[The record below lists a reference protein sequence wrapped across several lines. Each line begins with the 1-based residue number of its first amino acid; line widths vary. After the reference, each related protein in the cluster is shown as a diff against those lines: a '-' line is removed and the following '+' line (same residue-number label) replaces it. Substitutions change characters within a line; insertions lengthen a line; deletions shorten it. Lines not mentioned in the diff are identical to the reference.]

1 MSDAMGWYWDQRE
14 KMERDGMDGL
24 DDLLVDLQLDREEDV
39 TGYEPLRYV
48 LEEAFEQ
55 ASQGKGRR
63 CHANGKPFLEQPI
76 MTGGRECGPGGLAFQ
91 ARKKVLEALNC
102 ADDERAIA
110 DLLGAINYVAAMVIL
125 RREGK

>member
-1 MSDAMGWYWDQRE
+1 
-14 KMERDGMDGL
+14 MDVI
-24 DDLLVDLQLDREEDV
+24 DDLLADLQLDREEDV

-76 MTGGRECGPGGLAFQ
+76 MEEGRNSGPGFLSGQ
-91 ARKKVLEALNC
+91 ARKKILEAKNC

-125 RREGK
+125 RREGGSR